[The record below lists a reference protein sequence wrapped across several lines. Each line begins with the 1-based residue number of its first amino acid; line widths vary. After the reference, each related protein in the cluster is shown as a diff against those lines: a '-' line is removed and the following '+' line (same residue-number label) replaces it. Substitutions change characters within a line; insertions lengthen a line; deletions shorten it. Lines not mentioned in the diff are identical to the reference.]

1 MMLNKASA
9 YLYILGNDI
18 YRGKNSLTNIYLS
31 IPNNSNTT
39 KRCEICLKLTTKSRQ
54 RRSTVFIV
62 NFEHIS
68 YLFTP
73 FSSVPTVDFDQVNAC
88 WVPPYQF
95 ISVEITYCCNY

>member
-9 YLYILGNDI
+9 YLYILGKDI
-18 YRGKNSLTNIYLS
+18 YRGRNSLANIYLS
-31 IPNNSNTT
+31 ILNNSNTT

-68 YLFTP
+68 YFFTP
-73 FSSVPTVDFDQVNAC
+73 FSRVPTVDFDQVNVY
-88 WVPPYQF
+88 WVSHY
-95 ISVEITYCCNY
+95 